1 MRIRAFALLFI
12 LVGCGGV
19 QDPASAPRA
28 IAPVVLEPPPVYS
41 LLGYRQE
48 IGLTSEQVT
57 ALDSIA
63 EGVRRENAPL
73 VQRLRERNPASA
85 QQRGFI
91 LIDTVARPVLEQ
103 VRQNNREAAAAVG
116 EVLTTEQRASACR
129 MFEQQQ
135 RERMTRRGSQAEDAR
150 ARQQQQ
156 GRGAIRVEPSDTAV
170 VRGAVW
176 GWCSPATLTSPAAPG
191 EVQMDT
197 LSAN

>member
-1 MRIRAFALLFI
+1 MRILAFALLLV

-28 IAPVVLEPPPVYS
+28 IAPIALEPPPVYS

-48 IGLTSEQVT
+48 IGLTSQQVT
-57 ALDSIA
+57 TLDSIA

-73 VQRLRERNPASA
+73 VQQLRERNPASA

-91 LIDTVARPVLEQ
+91 LIDTVAQPVLEQ

-116 EVLTTEQRASACR
+116 AVLTPQQRLAACR

-135 RERMTRRGSQAEDAR
+135 RERTTRRGAQAQDAR
-150 ARQQQQ
+150 ARQAQQ
-156 GRGAIRVEPSDTAV
+156 GRGGIRVEPGDTAM
-170 VRGAVW
+170 VRGGVW
-176 GWCSPATLTSPAAPG
+176 GWCSPAELATPAAPG
-191 EVQMDT
+191 EVQVDT
-197 LSAN
+197 LTRN